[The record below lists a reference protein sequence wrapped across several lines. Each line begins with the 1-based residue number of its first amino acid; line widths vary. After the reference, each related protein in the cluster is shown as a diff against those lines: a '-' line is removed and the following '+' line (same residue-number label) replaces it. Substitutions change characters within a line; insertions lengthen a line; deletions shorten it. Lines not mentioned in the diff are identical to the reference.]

1 MKNEEKIEELLNF
14 FKALADPNRLKIIG
28 LLAQQDLSVEQIA
41 EMLNIASSTVSH
53 HLSRLNKA
61 GLVSAR
67 AEGYYNIYQLNA
79 KKLESLSKE
88 LLTPDQ
94 LPTFVKEVD
103 MDAFDQKVVKNFT
116 NPDGSLKAIPGQLK
130 KMKAVLNYILPEF
143 EDGKRYQEKEVNQIL
158 ERFHQ
163 DYAQLRRSMIDTGLM
178 KRENGIYWKNEQPE
192 ENE

>member
-41 EMLNIASSTVSH
+41 DMLNIASSTVSH
-53 HLSRLNKA
+53 HLARLNKA

-88 LLTPDQ
+88 LLTPEQ
-94 LPTFVKEVD
+94 LPIFVKEVD

-130 KMKAVLNYILPEF
+130 KLKAILSYILPEF
-143 EDGKRYQEKEVNQIL
+143 EDGKQYQEKEVNQIL
-158 ERFHQ
+158 ERFHE

-178 KRENGIYWKNEQPE
+178 KRENGIYWKAEQPDQ
-192 ENE
+192 NE

>member
-41 EMLNIASSTVSH
+41 DMLNIASSTVSH
-53 HLSRLNKA
+53 HLARLNKA

-88 LLTPDQ
+88 LLTPEQ
-94 LPTFVKEVD
+94 LPIFVKEVD

-130 KMKAVLNYILPEF
+130 KLKAILSYILPVF
-143 EDGKRYQEKEVNQIL
+143 EDGKQYQEKEVNQIL
-158 ERFHQ
+158 ERFHE

-178 KRENGIYWKNEQPE
+178 KRENGIYWKAEQPDQ
-192 ENE
+192 NE

>member
-178 KRENGIYWKNEQPE
+178 KRENGIYWKNEKPE
-192 ENE
+192 END

>member
-67 AEGYYNIYQLNA
+67 AEGYYNIYKLNA

-163 DYAQLRRSMIDTGLM
+163 DYAQLRRTMIDTGLK
-178 KRENGIYWKNEQPE
+178 KREYGIYWKNEQPE
-192 ENE
+192 ENK

>member
-143 EDGKRYQEKEVNQIL
+143 EDLYLLV
-158 ERFHQ
+158 
-163 DYAQLRRSMIDTGLM
+163 A
-178 KRENGIYWKNEQPE
+178 
-192 ENE
+192 

>member
-178 KRENGIYWKNEQPE
+178 KRENGIYWKTEQPE
-192 ENE
+192 EIE